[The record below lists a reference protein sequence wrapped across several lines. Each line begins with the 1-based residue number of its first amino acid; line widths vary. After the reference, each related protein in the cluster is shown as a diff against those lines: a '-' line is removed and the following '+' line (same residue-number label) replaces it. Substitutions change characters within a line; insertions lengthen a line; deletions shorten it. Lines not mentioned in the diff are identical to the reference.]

1 MPKETDRPAALI
13 TGGTSGIGLATARLL
28 NQRGYNVIVTG
39 RNPETIASARA
50 SLPNDVVILEA
61 DIRSQ
66 TDTERVAAAARQLGG
81 ELGAVFLNAGIG
93 EMVPFSSVDEEC
105 FDRHFD
111 TNVKGQF
118 FALQSVVPLLSSGSS
133 VIFNGALGASK
144 GLPNWSVYSATKA
157 ALLALV
163 RALAAE
169 LGPSGIRVNAV
180 NPGPIDTPA
189 FDKLGLP
196 AEILDGVR
204 AALSGQ
210 APLGRF
216 GRDTEVAEVVAF
228 LASPA
233 ASYITGAI
241 VNVDG
246 GLGSV

>member
-1 MPKETDRPAALI
+1 M
-13 TGGTSGIGLATARLL
+13 
-28 NQRGYNVIVTG
+28 
-39 RNPETIASARA
+39 
-50 SLPNDVVILEA
+50 
-61 DIRSQ
+61 
-66 TDTERVAAAARQLGG
+66 
-81 ELGAVFLNAGIG
+81 
-93 EMVPFSSVDEEC
+93 
-105 FDRHFD
+105 
-111 TNVKGQF
+111 
-118 FALQSVVPLLSSGSS
+118 
-133 VIFNGALGASK
+133 IFNGALGASK

-196 AEILDGVR
+196 AEILDGFR
-204 AALSGQ
+204 AAVSGQ
-210 APLGRF
+210 APLGRL

-241 VNVDG
+241 VNVNVDG